1 MKRKNLALKKGLF
14 IAFCAFMLVG
24 CKQQVDEAK
33 LQQLTETA
41 VMDWNS
47 KLTDVIVADIFTPPV
62 SSRIYAYCNV
72 AAYEVM
78 CKTDTSFQSFAGK
91 LNDLDTTPDPEE
103 GKEYNFPVAAMVA
116 FSSVGKNLVF
126 NTEAMEK
133 LQSDYLDEIRSTNLN
148 KATIENSIAFGNQ
161 MADHIMAW
169 VKKDGYK
176 ERSAMS
182 RYQINH
188 NDPGT
193 WQPTPPNYMEAI
205 EPNWSTL
212 RPFTLKASDQFVPAP
227 PTQFD
232 SIPSS
237 QFYKETMYVYESV
250 NNLNEENL
258 AKAKFWDCN
267 PNISY
272 TQGHVMY
279 YKQQISPGGHWI
291 MIACQVAKAE
301 KLNPM
306 KASEVLAKTA
316 VTIADAFISCWTAK
330 YETQLI
336 RPETYINRYID
347 PDWKPILQT
356 PAFPEYT
363 SGHSV
368 ASSSAAT
375 MLTHLLGDNYSF
387 VDSTEVNYGLP
398 PRSFKSFRH
407 AADEAAIS
415 RLYGGIHYMPAIK
428 NGVEQG
434 KKVGEHAIA
443 ILN

>member
-1 MKRKNLALKKGLF
+1 
-14 IAFCAFMLVG
+14 
-24 CKQQVDEAK
+24 
-33 LQQLTETA
+33 
-41 VMDWNS
+41 
-47 KLTDVIVADIFTPPV
+47 
-62 SSRIYAYCNV
+62 
-72 AAYEVM
+72 
-78 CKTDTSFQSFAGK
+78 
-91 LNDLDTTPDPEE
+91 
-103 GKEYNFPVAAMVA
+103 
-116 FSSVGKNLVF
+116 
-126 NTEAMEK
+126 
-133 LQSDYLDEIRSTNLN
+133 
-148 KATIENSIAFGNQ
+148 
-161 MADHIMAW
+161 
-169 VKKDGYK
+169 
-176 ERSAMS
+176 
-182 RYQINH
+182 
-188 NDPGT
+188 
-193 WQPTPPNYMEAI
+193 
-205 EPNWSTL
+205 
-212 RPFTLKASDQFVPAP
+212 
-227 PTQFD
+227 
-232 SIPSS
+232 
-237 QFYKETMYVYESV
+237 
-250 NNLNEENL
+250 
-258 AKAKFWDCN
+258 
-267 PNISY
+267 
-272 TQGHVMY
+272 
-279 YKQQISPGGHWI
+279 

>member
-1 MKRKNLALKKGLF
+1 MNQQLKSSFLIGLF
-14 IAFCAFMLVG
+14 ALMFNSCAR
-24 CKQQVDEAK
+24 QVDEVK
-33 LQQLTETA
+33 LHQLEETA

-47 KLTDVIVADIFTPPV
+47 KLTDVIVEDIFTPPV

-78 CKTDTSFQSFAGK
+78 CKSNSDFQSFAGK
-91 LNDLDTTPDPEE
+91 LNGLEETPNVEE
-103 GKEYNFPVAAMVA
+103 GKEYNFPIAAMIA

-133 LQSDYLDEIRSTNLN
+133 LQSGYLNEVRATNIDNAIL
-148 KATIENSIAFGNQ
+148 ENSITFGNQ
-161 MADHIMAW
+161 MAEHIMAW

-182 RYQINH
+182 RYQIN

-212 RPFTLKASDQFVPAP
+212 RPFTLKASNQFEPAP

-237 QFYKETMYVYESV
+237 QFYQETMHVYESV
-250 NNLNEENL
+250 NNLSEDNL

-272 TQGHVMY
+272 TKGHVMF

-291 MIACQVAKAE
+291 MIACQVAKKE
-301 KLNPM
+301 KLDPM

-330 YETQLI
+330 YNTGLI

-375 MLTHLLGDNYSF
+375 VLTDLLGDNYSF
-387 VDSTEVNYGLP
+387 VDSTEVTYGLP
-398 PRSFKSFRH
+398 PRPFKSFRH

-434 KKVGEHAIA
+434 KQVGEHVINT
-443 ILN
+443 LN

>member
-1 MKRKNLALKKGLF
+1 MINGMNQQLKSSFLIGLF
-14 IAFCAFMLVG
+14 ALMFNSCAR
-24 CKQQVDEAK
+24 QVDEVK
-33 LQQLTETA
+33 LHQLEETA
-41 VMDWNS
+41 IMDWNS
-47 KLTDVIVADIFTPPV
+47 KLTDVIVEDIFTPPV

-78 CKTDTSFQSFAGK
+78 CKSNPDFQSFAGK
-91 LNDLDTTPDPEE
+91 LNGLESTPNTEE
-103 GKEYNFPVAAMVA
+103 GKEYNFPIAAMVA

-133 LQSDYLDEIRSTNLN
+133 LQSGYLNEVRATNIDNAIL
-148 KATIENSIAFGNQ
+148 ENSITFGNQ
-161 MADHIMAW
+161 MAEHIMAW

-182 RYQINH
+182 RYQIN

-212 RPFTLKASDQFVPAP
+212 RPFTLKASNQFEPAP

-237 QFYKETMYVYESV
+237 QFYQETMHVYESV
-250 NNLNEENL
+250 NNLSEDNL

-272 TQGHVMY
+272 TKGHVMF

-291 MIACQVAKAE
+291 MIACQVARAE

-330 YETQLI
+330 YNTGLI

-375 MLTHLLGDNYSF
+375 ILTDLLGDNYSF
-387 VDSTEVNYGLP
+387 VDSTEVTYGLP
-398 PRSFKSFRH
+398 PRPFKSFRH

-434 KKVGEHAIA
+434 KQVGQHVINT
-443 ILN
+443 LN